1 MSYNIILQKYQ
12 NTTQISSLCSLLLPE
27 FLQAPEVS
35 GVILQILHL
44 HPHHGPGRRPVVVI
58 IRVLDGQQVGREGRV
73 EGVGHQDKLERD
85 FLLQLNGNG
94 VCLLQGELLDW
105 GRTVDTAW
113 FTLRKTALPQ
123 RSSLRDV
130 NWWTRHFRNAQA
142 ASSYC
147 LSVQVHSA
155 SNIGFTK
162 KSNKNILFPGL

>member
-1 MSYNIILQKYQ
+1 MLGLEPRTDRNECLIIE
-12 NTTQISSLCSLLLPE
+12 ISKHNSDLRSLWSPWLPE

-94 VCLLQGELLDW
+94 VCLLQGELLD
-105 GRTVDTAW
+105 
-113 FTLRKTALPQ
+113 
-123 RSSLRDV
+123 
-130 NWWTRHFRNAQA
+130 
-142 ASSYC
+142 
-147 LSVQVHSA
+147 
-155 SNIGFTK
+155 
-162 KSNKNILFPGL
+162 